1 MINKINNRNEEE
13 RKRLR
18 RIIDAK
24 GLQLEMGNKRWASSK
39 KSKKVKLRPTDD
51 IENGN
56 IEVENTANSNDCDES
71 FIGIYSD
78 YDNSDRCALQN
89 H

>member
-1 MINKINNRNEEE
+1 M
-13 RKRLR
+13 
-18 RIIDAK
+18 DAK

-39 KSKKVKLRPTDD
+39 KFKKVKLRPTDD